1 MLKHYHDSSN
11 GDWEA
16 SVTGTLFFG
25 LRLLAIVSVCVGCAD
40 IGTPV
45 QSRREDKES
54 ILRAAQ
60 FIRAG
65 LESNLREWIEVELPF
80 RPQAE
85 ADSNVQY
92 VTASRVLAIAQS
104 SQTSPDEKREIE
116 LFLQNSLLELDA
128 GLYEL
133 QRFELLQLYLF
144 PGETEEDFEELL
156 AFIEEV
162 NAQWRG

>member
-1 MLKHYHDSSN
+1 M
-11 GDWEA
+11 
-16 SVTGTLFFG
+16 TGTLFFG

-133 QRFELLQLYLF
+133 QRVELLQLYLF
-144 PGETEEDFEELL
+144 PG
-156 AFIEEV
+156 
-162 NAQWRG
+162 